1 MKNIYDFVVIGAGI
15 SACTFA
21 SFLNKR
27 FSDASIL
34 LVESGRKIGGR
45 ATTRN
50 SRKNKVLEFDHG
62 LPSISFSQNISQ
74 DILSLISPLINS
86 KKLIDISNNILLMDE
101 YGFLYQE
108 FSNYKIFKSF
118 LIW

>member
-1 MKNIYDFVVIGAGI
+1 MKNSYDFVVIGAGI

-34 LVESGRKIGGR
+34 LIESGRKLGGR

-50 SRKNKVLEFDHG
+50 SRKNKILEFDHG
-62 LPSISFSQNISQ
+62 LPSINFSQDISQ
-74 DILSLISPLINS
+74 DIIDLISPIINFS
-86 KKLIDISNNILLMDE
+86 VVVKSVGDIFICIYAIHFSMRKLI
-101 YGFLYQE
+101 Y
-108 FSNYKIFKSF
+108 
-118 LIW
+118 